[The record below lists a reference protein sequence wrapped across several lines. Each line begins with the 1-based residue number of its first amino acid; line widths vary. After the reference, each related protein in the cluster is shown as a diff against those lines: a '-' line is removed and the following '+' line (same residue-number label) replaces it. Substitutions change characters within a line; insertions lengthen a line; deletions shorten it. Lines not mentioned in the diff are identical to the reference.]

1 MKATSRNIQI
11 RIAELRTDRGTQTRA
26 SISAATVTEYAACMR
41 REAKF
46 PPIKVYRVNG
56 EFWVVDGFHRL
67 EAAKQCGFDTIEAE
81 VFDGTRSDAIR
92 ASLQANQTHGLR
104 RSNADKRS
112 AAKLGLNEFPNSSAR
127 DIADWCGVSHELV
140 ASIKRK
146 QPESNYGSEGK
157 TRGRDGKWRKMRR
170 PAAARATGEHAQ
182 GTSEASGAGAT
193 PEKRDSEPSEATSGH
208 TQADAGQNKPASGT
222 SDSAKRLERILKLMY
237 EEVRN
242 CTLEQLVELHP
253 PVLSALNH
261 LFTWPDTVSDPAAL
275 VKIAQQAE
283 KDYEPT
289 ITKRSTANT
298 PYNSPN
304 QSIRPNPGDNE

>member
-1 MKATSRNIQI
+1 MKATSRNIQV

-26 SISAATVTEYAACMR
+26 SISGATVTEYAECMR
-41 REAKF
+41 RKAKF

-56 EFWVVDGFHRL
+56 ELWVVDGYHRL

-81 VFDGTRSDAIR
+81 VFDGTRSDAIL

-112 AAKLGLNEFPNSSAR
+112 AAKLGLKEFPNSSAR

-146 QPESNYGSEGK
+146 RPGSNHGSEGK

-170 PAAARATGEHAQ
+170 PAAARATGEHAK

-193 PEKRDSEPSEATSGH
+193 PAKRNSEPSEATSGH
-208 TQADAGQNKPASGT
+208 AQADAGQKQPVSGAFDAEK
-222 SDSAKRLERILKLMY
+222 SLERILSLMY
-237 EEVRN
+237 QEVRN
-242 CTLEQLVELHP
+242 CTPEQLLDVHRR
-253 PVLSALNH
+253 VTFAAAH
-261 LFTWPDTVSDPAAL
+261 LFMAPHAIKDPAAL
-275 VKIAQQAE
+275 IKIAERADEYYQS
-283 KDYEPT
+283 
-289 ITKRSTANT
+289 IVMKRGAANT
-298 PYNSPN
+298 PGGLTTPV
-304 QSIRPNPGDNE
+304 NPVKPSK